1 MMKNVSKAQADRIF
15 KSCDTSGDDRISLEE
30 FRTMLNKAPN
40 MGGAGKEGKGNG
52 VKIFR
57 SKSGIALL
65 IFLY

>member
-40 MGGAGKEGKGNG
+40 MGGAGKEGKGNA
-52 VKIFR
+52 VKNILN
-57 SKSGIALL
+57 KSV
-65 IFLY
+65 